1 MPEHLF
7 LTGPK
12 HIGKSTLLRKLLE
25 QYKGQAGGFF
35 TVKAEGIF
43 PDAVSVHLL
52 RAGTGEGPGPEN
64 MLFLCGVPDPAV
76 AGRFDRLGCA
86 ALAACGGAGVLVMDE
101 LGPHEGEAVRFR
113 RAVLRALDGPVPI
126 LGVLQEADAPF
137 LREIAAHPAVRV
149 LPVTVENRDL
159 LAPWAAAWISE
170 RGY

>member
-12 HIGKSTLLRKLLE
+12 RAGKSTLLRGLLR
-25 QYKGQAGGFF
+25 QCRGPVGGFF

-43 PDAVSVHLL
+43 SGAVSVHLL
-52 RAGTGEGPGPEN
+52 RAGTGERPAPEN
-64 MLFLCGVPDPAV
+64 MLFLCGAPDPAA

-86 ALAACGGAGVLVMDE
+86 ALASCAGAEVLVMDE
-101 LGPHEGEAVRFR
+101 LGPHEGEAALFR
-113 RAVLRALDGPVPI
+113 REVIRALEGPVPI

-149 LPVTVENRDL
+149 LRLTVENRDAL
-159 LAPWAAAWISE
+159 GPWAAAWIAKK
-170 RGY
+170 GY